1 MAYNSAHTGPEID
14 AAVQLLG
21 QIQEARDSTSQ
32 DLSKVKDLAS
42 QVKGDAAQVAGQ
54 TEAVTSKA
62 SQVSQDAA
70 TVEQARQ
77 EVVGAAATANE
88 AMGAASLSAASALES
103 QNAASISEQAAASSQ
118 LAAGLSEQVSA
129 ESASEAKA
137 AADQVAD
144 DRISAAESAAS
155 AAASAQNAEAVVTG
169 GTASVIPGAGLIPLA
184 NAEGKIGEDW
194 LPPSIARSEG
204 VQSALEAAEEAS
216 NTAAEAQSRSA
227 SFLLTSPEAPVL
239 RDDGKPLQ
247 VGDRYFNT
255 EDQTE
260 YIYKSSGWQANDSI
274 VAIGLLSDSLADNSD
289 PTKGSDLV
297 GFDGGSV
304 QNVLIFVKP
313 FSSYAAIRSYSGP
326 ATAGRINHQML
337 GGDFLVEEGSILDD
351 DDGTVIVDSIGRRWL
366 RQNVKHMELIWFG
379 AKGDG
384 ITDDS
389 AAINK
394 AFSAANTRG
403 IGSVYINTGYIFRK
417 ADTGPMLIMYPGTTL
432 FGSGEQS
439 VIWHDDRPTNNRRDM
454 LQVQPSTTLGVSFR
468 DFKIKGNVEQFTV
481 ETNQSQCLTGADFV
495 SVFMQNVTIDG
506 CRFMSTA
513 FTRIKDAI
521 VTGCRIRNSMR
532 DGIRFTH
539 SRNVKVIG
547 NHFYKVADDAVALHS
562 VDGNNAV
569 MLPCNHEVSDNTF
582 EYSQGICVLGAKQLK
597 IHDNN
602 MRFMLRSPIRITN
615 TSTLA
620 EGNTPLFDISIKNND
635 IADTLALYN
644 STSTDMAIRIN
655 VRERTGAAPKPGVG
669 ASQFDYNWI
678 GGPDFQADLLTNP
691 GAFGINISG
700 NKVSRTWRGSGIW
713 TDLGDGL
720 LLDRLGAFNPPGF
733 YNPTITPTFFDI
745 GGVEVSGPARGL
757 TINDNEFYGLGV
769 DKTVIKL
776 PTSSSSGVYEDY
788 TIHDNKIV
796 DCPGFGIDLSM
807 SSGIHRNISVRNN
820 VIDLDPLFRHPSHN
834 ADNTWANTTA
844 TTCILTGNAQLVGT
858 AEGNTFAHAARI
870 VDTPSRM
877 SWGSSN
883 EAVWQP
889 NGGTGLD
896 GTATNRGIRYI
907 PSGVRF
913 IHTIYNGDP
922 TSLSFKNILTKP
934 MMFAS
939 SMPSTGTYVYG
950 HVTEASI
957 PILSGSTG
965 SRYLVTKWVRLTTG
979 SGHVLSTDWAEARSF
994 TGT

>member
-1 MAYNSAHTGPEID
+1 MADQTQRLEI
-14 AAVQLLG
+14 
-21 QIQEARDSTSQ
+21 
-32 DLSKVKDLAS
+32 
-42 QVKGDAAQVAGQ
+42 
-54 TEAVTSKA
+54 
-62 SQVSQDAA
+62 A
-70 TVEQARQ
+70 TVRA
-77 EVVGAAATANE
+77 EVGSNIVYRFSN
-88 AMGAASLSAASALES
+88 
-103 QNAASISEQAAASSQ
+103 
-118 LAAGLSEQVSA
+118 
-129 ESASEAKA
+129 
-137 AADQVAD
+137 DP
-144 DRISAAESAAS
+144 AAESAIPTES
-155 AAASAQNAEAVVTG
+155 GDIQNLKQVILGIQSDAAEKISISTTIYPTVAAGLAETADQETFLVQSDDANEIYTVWKNEA
-169 GTASVIPGAGLIPLA
+169 GTAV
-184 NAEGKIGEDW
+184 NTGK
-194 LPPSIARSEG
+194 SAMSSEAI
-204 VQSALEAAEEAS
+204 QQALDASNEAAQ
-216 NTAAEAQSRSA
+216 AAEDAADTATARTAGFLAPSA
-227 SFLLTSPEAPVL
+227 TDPVV
-239 RDDGKPLQ
+239 RDNGLPLQ
-247 VGDRYFNT
+247 EGDRYFNT

-260 YIYKSSGWQANDSI
+260 YIYKFSGWAANDSLE
-274 VAIGLLSDSLADNSD
+274 AIDLLRESLSDQDSPENGAE
-289 PTKGSDLV
+289 LV

-304 QNVLIFVKP
+304 RNVLLFVKP
-313 FSSYAAIRSYSGP
+313 FASYTEIRNYNGP
-326 ATAGRINHQML
+326 AVAGRVNHPML
-337 GGDFLVEEGSILDD
+337 GGDFVIDAGSDLAD
-351 DDGTVIVDSIGRRWL
+351 DDGTVIVDAAGRRWI
-366 RQNVKHMELIWFG
+366 RQGVKAMELIWFG

-384 ITDDS
+384 VNDDS

-394 AFSAANTRG
+394 AFSAANARG
-403 IGSVYINTGYIFRK
+403 IGSVYINPGYVFRK
-417 ADTGPMLIMYPGTTL
+417 SDTGALLVMYPGTTL
-432 FGSGEQS
+432 FGAGDKS
-439 VIWHDDRPTNNRRDM
+439 VIWHDDRPENGRRDM
-454 LQVQPSTTLGVSFR
+454 LQVQSSALLGVSFR
-468 DFKIKGNVEQFTV
+468 DFRVKGNVETFTV
-481 ETNQSQCLTGADFV
+481 ETNQSQCLTGSDFA
-495 SVFMQNVTIDG
+495 SLFMSNVTIDG

-513 FTRIKDAI
+513 FTRVKDAMI
-521 VTGCRIRNSMR
+521 VGCRIRNSLR
-532 DGIRFTH
+532 DGIRLTH
-539 SRNVKVIG
+539 SRNVKIIG
-547 NHFYKVADDAVALHS
+547 NHFFKVADDAVALHS
-562 VDGNNAV
+562 VDGNNAI
-569 MLPCNHEVSDNTF
+569 MLPCNHVVSDNTF

-597 IHDNN
+597 IHGNN

-615 TSTLA
+615 TSTLS
-620 EGNTPLFDISIKNND
+620 EGNTPLFNISIKNND

-669 ASQFDYNWI
+669 APQFDYNWI

-700 NKVSRTWRGSGIW
+700 NKVSRTWKGSGVW

-745 GGVEVSGPARGL
+745 GGVEISGPARGL
-757 TINDNEFYGLGV
+757 AINDNEFYGLGV

-776 PTSSSSGVYEDY
+776 PTASSSGVYEDY

-796 DCPGFGIDLSM
+796 DCPGIGLDFSM
-807 SSGIHRNISVRNN
+807 ASGIHRNVSVRDN
-820 VIDLDPLFRHPSHN
+820 VIDLDPLLRHPSHN
-834 ADNTWANTTA
+834 SDNTWASTTA

-858 AEGNTFAHAARI
+858 ADGNTFGHAARI

-877 SWGSSN
+877 SWGPSN

-922 TSLSFKNILTKP
+922 SSPSFKNILTKP

-957 PILSGSTG
+957 PILSGTTG

-979 SGHVLSTDWAEARSF
+979 SGHVLNTDWAEARSL